1 MKTEEN
7 EQLYNKYELVGRVTK
22 QSVYLKREQKEPK
35 TWWMNTKV
43 LNIIKQTLTHTHT
56 WSKRKN
62 FIKQNGNF
70 SKSDST
76 SIDFTYSVCLCIL

>member
-1 MKTEEN
+1 MKKEEKN

-43 LNIIKQTLTHTHT
+43 LNIIKQTLTHTHRFLHEVKGKT
-56 WSKRKN
+56 
-62 FIKQNGNF
+62 
-70 SKSDST
+70 
-76 SIDFTYSVCLCIL
+76 L